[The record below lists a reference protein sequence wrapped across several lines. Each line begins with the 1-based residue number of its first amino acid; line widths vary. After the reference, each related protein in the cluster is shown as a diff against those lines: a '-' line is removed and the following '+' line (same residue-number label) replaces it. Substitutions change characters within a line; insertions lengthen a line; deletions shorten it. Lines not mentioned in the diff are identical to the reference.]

1 MGKGGLQIGIEGGVE
16 HEVKVD
22 KADVDVNVN
31 ANIGAGGNV
40 PDADIELDADGKVKG
55 KGGLDFNMPHMKM
68 PKFGFGGKGN
78 KTDGDIDFDGNV
90 SLPSNEGK
98 HHDGEIKVTTPEIK
112 TSVDTPNVDADG
124 KGSGGIDLNMPKFG
138 FGGHKGSKKK
148 KKDKK
153 K

>member
-1 MGKGGLQIGIEGGVE
+1 M
-16 HEVKVD
+16 
-22 KADVDVNVN
+22 
-31 ANIGAGGNV
+31 
-40 PDADIELDADGKVKG
+40 G

-78 KTDGDIDFDGNV
+78 KTDADIDFDGNV

-124 KGSGGIDLNMPKFG
+124 KGSGGIDFNMPKFG

-153 K
+153 KKDKHASDSDSDSDDEHKHKKCGLQTGIDGGVKHEVKVDKTDVDVNVN